1 MVCELLK
8 KLDSYA
14 FTLMCIKIWL
24 HQPMILL
31 LRSRLS
37 IKEKLQLIKRN
48 ILSKKEKIFR
58 GYKDTVKTRKTGLKK
73 FRKHE
78 RITKM
83 KFIWSPEIL

>member
-1 MVCELLK
+1 
-8 KLDSYA
+8 
-14 FTLMCIKIWL
+14 
-24 HQPMILL
+24 MILL

-37 IKEKLQLIKRN
+37 IKKKIQLIKRN
-48 ILSKKEKIFR
+48 KILSKKEKNVR

-83 KFIWSPEIL
+83 KFIWTPEIL